1 MYMEKQM
8 VKLWD
13 ALVVGLPIEYYLFF
27 LQVWSQA
34 VNLQKGNWSQLSKA
48 IAGIQVKDP
57 HVLEMQPCACT

>member
-8 VKLWD
+8 FKLWS
-13 ALVVGLPIEYYLFF
+13 ALVVGLPVECYPFF

-48 IAGIQVKDP
+48 IAGTQVKDP
-57 HVLEMQPCACT
+57 HVSERQPCVCT